1 MTLPADVL
9 RVSVFG
15 ENMYLYQCVNLAAVS
30 GVLWPGSVY
39 TRVPSVNIA
48 NGEQIYWQLG
58 NDTAAKLHSVHLYCL
73 LWSWRQ
79 QFRCSGHMDYYF
91 VQHLRCWWRGRG
103 AAGGRGGGSV
113 QCPHLVISEP
123 LWPCL
128 AIITRLLAPHNN
140 ATGNTVKNI
149 SYQQK

>member
-1 MTLPADVL
+1 MIVKTDCETDG
-9 RVSVFG
+9 SFHSTS
-15 ENMYLYQCVNLAAVS
+15 LAAPGTRIILGSTS
-30 GVLWPGSVY
+30 GV
-39 TRVPSVNIA
+39 
-48 NGEQIYWQLG
+48 GEG
-58 NDTAAKLHSVHLYCL
+58 
-73 LWSWRQ
+73 
-79 QFRCSGHMDYYF
+79 
-91 VQHLRCWWRGRG
+91 GRG

-149 SYQQK
+149 SYQRK